1 MAKCEVV
8 GYSPTKDGDVQS
20 FWGYPA
26 VGKDGKY
33 YVEIPEKMVAGE
45 VQAGRVREPLKARQT
60 NEKTKEVPEATKEV
74 TPEVVPTGEK

>member
-45 VQAGRVREPLKARQT
+45 VEAGRVREPLKARPT